1 MAPNS
6 LQSQRQQLSLH
17 HQPCGEVTSPLR
29 HDDNKAM
36 AAAALLRDETRQ
48 VSAPLY
54 WQNPK
59 DDAHQR
65 PIPTTVV
72 VGASPSVLPTNN
84 YTVINSEEC
93 AADSNKSIKFKKRPI
108 PPCPCPDDMTAY
120 VKMNRKEGVNNRR
133 RSEFNIDD
141 DNLDVK
147 DMKGYCRSI
156 RSKLNE
162 VFYRT
167 PGPLQQNLRARLL
180 AQQVWF
186 ELQCKLFLPT
196 PVITKSTFIE
206 VLQTFE
212 NIRDYSA
219 TKERSI
225 WKQDMTATVGQGTG
239 PPFSVFWG
247 HAPRPRLC
255 ACPDTPCRCA
265 RTRAMPQDFSL
276 PRGESN
282 LCHKL
287 IKSLL
292 RIHEV
297 RLLNMYI
304 MEISA
309 SS

>member
-180 AQQVWF
+180 AQQ
-186 ELQCKLFLPT
+186 
-196 PVITKSTFIE
+196 
-206 VLQTFE
+206 
-212 NIRDYSA
+212 
-219 TKERSI
+219 
-225 WKQDMTATVGQGTG
+225 DMTATVGQGTG